1 MEIEPKM
8 ARNWILIVEDNPLD
22 MKLFSALLLAEG
34 YEVLEAVDGSEGLD
48 LAREHHPDLIIMDIR
63 LPDMSGLEATRIL
76 KGDDNTRAIPVL
88 ATSAY
93 GHYANTR
100 EIRDSGCDAYIP
112 TPIDTGAFVR
122 FIESFI
128 ASAAGDPAARP
139 ESVLP
144 VLSGPVTEF
153 RDDA

>member
-1 MEIEPKM
+1 MESEPKM

-34 YEVLEAVDGSEGLD
+34 YEVLEATNGSEGLD

-76 KGDDNTRAIPVL
+76 KGDDKTRAIPVL
-88 ATSAY
+88 ATSAH

-122 FIESFI
+122 FIQSFI
-128 ASAAGDPAARP
+128 VSATGDPPADA

-153 RDDA
+153 HEDG